1 MNLQQ
6 LDKFECLYTETV
18 TMLTRELISN
28 SIPYLHTDD
37 KVYHALQLMN
47 DYHVAHLPVVDN
59 DSYLG
64 IISEEQLLQSD
75 DDTMISQLQVTDGT
89 TSVQANDHFL
99 KAIQTAV
106 INKLSIVP
114 VVEEKQLLG
123 IVTYN
128 DLLRNASDFMSLNE
142 PGALIVLEMDSK
154 NYSFNEINRIV
165 ESNDAQITQL
175 NTFTDPENRD
185 TQVTIRVNK
194 LEVSDIISTFQRYEY
209 NVKYYFGEE
218 LYENELRTNYD
229 NYNDYLKI

>member
-1 MNLQQ
+1 
-6 LDKFECLYTETV
+6 
-18 TMLTRELISN
+18 
-28 SIPYLHTDD
+28 
-37 KVYHALQLMN
+37 MN
-47 DYHVAHLPVVDN
+47 DYHVAHLPVVEDEN
-59 DSYLG
+59 YLG

-75 DDTMISQLQVTDGT
+75 EENTIKQLSVTDGT

-106 INKLSIVP
+106 VNKLSIVP
-114 VVEEKQLLG
+114 VVEEKLLVG

-128 DLLRNASDFMSLNE
+128 DLLKNASEFMSLNQ
-142 PGALIVLEMDSK
+142 PGALIVLEMESRS
-154 NYSFNEINRIV
+154 YSFNEINRIV

-175 NTFTDPENRD
+175 NTFTDPE
-185 TQVTIRVNK
+185 TGIMQVTIRINK

-229 NYNDYLKI
+229 NLMNYLKI

>member
-1 MNLQQ
+1 
-6 LDKFECLYTETV
+6 
-18 TMLTRELISN
+18 
-28 SIPYLHTDD
+28 
-37 KVYHALQLMN
+37 MN
-47 DYHVAHLPVVDN
+47 DYHVAHLPVVEN
-59 DSYLG
+59 QSYLG

-75 DDTMISQLQVTDGT
+75 EEITIKELEVTDGS

-106 INKLSIVP
+106 LNKLSIVP
-114 VVEEKQLLG
+114 VVEEKQLVG

-128 DLLRNASDFMSLNE
+128 DLLKNASEFMSLND
-142 PGALIVLEMDSK
+142 PGALIVLEMESR
-154 NYSFNEINRIV
+154 NYSFTEINRIV

-175 NTFTDPENRD
+175 NTFADPE
-185 TQVTIRVNK
+185 TGIMQVTIRINK

-229 NYNDYLKI
+229 NLMNYLKI

>member
-1 MNLQQ
+1 
-6 LDKFECLYTETV
+6 
-18 TMLTRELISN
+18 MLTRDLISN
-28 SIPYLHTDD
+28 SIPYLHKDD
-37 KVYHALQLMN
+37 KVFHALQLMN
-47 DYHVAHLPVVDN
+47 DYHVAHLPVVEDEH
-59 DSYLG
+59 YMG

-75 DDTMISQLQVTDGT
+75 EENTIKELQVSDGT

-106 INKLSIVP
+106 TNKLSIVP
-114 VVEEKQLLG
+114 VVEEKQLVG

-128 DLLRNASDFMSLNE
+128 DLLKNASEFMSLSQ
-142 PGALIVLEMDSK
+142 PGGLIVLELEST
-154 NYSFNEINRIV
+154 NYSFTEINRIV

-175 NTFTDPENRD
+175 NTFTDPE
-185 TQVTIRVNK
+185 TGIMQVTIRVSK

-229 NYNDYLKI
+229 NLMNYLRI

>member
-1 MNLQQ
+1 
-6 LDKFECLYTETV
+6 
-18 TMLTRELISN
+18 MLTREMISS
-28 SIPYLHTDD
+28 SIPYLHKED

-47 DYHVAHLPVVDN
+47 DYHVAHLPVVEN

-75 DDTMISQLQVTDGT
+75 DENTLNELQITDGT

-106 INKLSIVP
+106 VNKLSVVP

-128 DLLRNASDFMSLNE
+128 DLLRNASNFMSLND
-142 PGALIVLEMDSK
+142 PGALIVLEMDSRS
-154 NYSFNEINRIV
+154 YSFAEINRIV

-175 NTFTDPENRD
+175 NTLTDPE
-185 TQVTIRVNK
+185 TGTSQITIRVSK

-218 LYENELRTNYD
+218 LFENELRSNYD
-229 NYNDYLKI
+229 NLMNYLKV

>member
-1 MNLQQ
+1 
-6 LDKFECLYTETV
+6 
-18 TMLTRELISN
+18 MLTRDLISN
-28 SIPYLHTDD
+28 TIPYLHKSDT
-37 KVYHALQLMN
+37 VYHALQLMN
-47 DYHVAHLPVVDN
+47 DYHVAHLPVVEN
-59 DSYLG
+59 ESYLG

-75 DDTMISQLQVTDGT
+75 DELALTELQITDGT
-89 TSVQANDHFL
+89 TSVQANEHFL

-128 DLLRNASDFMSLNE
+128 DLLKNASEFMSLHQ
-142 PGALIVLEMDSK
+142 PGALIVLEIDNR
-154 NYSFNEINRIV
+154 NYSFTEINRIV

-175 NTFTDPENRD
+175 NTLTDAE
-185 TQVTIRVNK
+185 TGMMQVTIRVNK
-194 LEVSDIISTFQRYEY
+194 LEVSDLLSTFQRYEY

-229 NYNDYLKI
+229 NLMNYLKI

>member
-1 MNLQQ
+1 MKPLA
-6 LDKFECLYTETV
+6 
-18 TMLTRELISN
+18 MLTRELISN
-28 SIPYLHTDD
+28 SIPYLHKED

-47 DYHVAHLPVVDN
+47 DYHVAHLPVVEN

-75 DDTMISQLQVTDGT
+75 DEDTLNELPITDGT

-106 INKLSIVP
+106 VNKLSVVP

-123 IVTYN
+123 LVTYN
-128 DLLRNASDFMSLNE
+128 DLLRNASNFMSLNE
-142 PGALIVLEMDSK
+142 PGALIVLEMDNK

-175 NTFTDPENRD
+175 NTFTDPE
-185 TQVTIRVNK
+185 TGISQITIRVSK

-218 LYENELRTNYD
+218 LFEDELRTNYD
-229 NYNDYLKI
+229 NLMNYLKV